1 MGPGQVMNLS
11 YSCYFMRHEPW
22 KNHFFNSRE
31 KSCEERPEAGEVKDY
46 SHRVGERDEKV
57 AIEIFVRIMQ
67 EHYS

>member
-11 YSCYFMRHEPW
+11 YSCYFMRREPW

-46 SHRVGERDEKV
+46 SHRGG